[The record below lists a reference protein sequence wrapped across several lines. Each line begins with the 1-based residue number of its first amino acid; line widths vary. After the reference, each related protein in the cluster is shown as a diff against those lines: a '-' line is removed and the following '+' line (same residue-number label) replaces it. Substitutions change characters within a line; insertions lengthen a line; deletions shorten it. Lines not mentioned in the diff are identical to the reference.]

1 MIGPLTLLTTEP
13 LLLLVQVAALLAG
26 MILKGVVQARLA
38 AHWGDR
44 SGVQAGF
51 GWPEPAVHLDLWRL
65 ALHLLIGVALPRPVP
80 LALRG
85 AKAAAVLL
93 SGPLTLIALAL
104 FLLTMQRAQQQ
115 VLPATADVI
124 GTGLGRAAY
133 GLSLHALFNL
143 LPLPGLDVGRIL
155 GKMRLARP
163 SRLPVFPQPLF
174 SRPIFPRP
182 LRGTLLPA
190 LAWTAL
196 FLTGTLQRATAP
208 LWAGLQSA
216 IALLP

>member
-38 AHWGDR
+38 AHWGDH

-80 LALRG
+80 LTLRG
-85 AKAAAVLL
+85 QTAAATLL
-93 SGPLTLIALAL
+93 SGPVTLIGLAL
-104 FLLTMQRAQQQ
+104 VLLALQRAQQQ
-115 VLPATADVI
+115 LLPAAADVI

-133 GLSLHALFNL
+133 SLCLHALFNL
-143 LPLPGLDVGRIL
+143 LPLPGLDMGRML
-155 GKMRLARP
+155 VHTAQ
-163 SRLPVFPQPLF
+163 LPKL
-174 SRPIFPRP
+174 PRP

-196 FLTGTLQRATAP
+196 FLTGTLQQATAP
-208 LWAGLQSA
+208 VWAGLQSLMA
-216 IALLP
+216 RLP

>member
-38 AHWGDR
+38 AYWGDER
-44 SGVQAGF
+44 GVQAGF

-85 AKAAAVLL
+85 SKAAAALL
-93 SGPLTLIALAL
+93 SGPLMLIAFALVLLAL
-104 FLLTMQRAQQQ
+104 QRAQQQ
-115 VLPATADVI
+115 LLPATADVI

-133 GLSLHALFNL
+133 GLCLHALFNL
-143 LPLPGLDVGRIL
+143 LPLPGLDLGRML
-155 GKMRLARP
+155 AHVVHLPRL
-163 SRLPVFPQPLF
+163 
-174 SRPIFPRP
+174 PRP

-196 FLTGTLQRATAP
+196 FLTGTLQQATAP
-208 LWAGLQSA
+208 LWAGLQNV

>member
-38 AHWGDR
+38 AHWGDQR
-44 SGVQAGF
+44 GVQAGF
-51 GWPEPAVHLDLWRL
+51 GWPEPAIHLDFWRL

-80 LALRG
+80 LDLHGR
-85 AKAAAVLL
+85 KAAAVLL
-93 SGPLTLIALAL
+93 SGPLTLAVLAL
-104 FLLTMQRAQQQ
+104 VLLALQRAQQQ
-115 VLPATADVI
+115 FLPATADVI

-133 GLSLHALFNL
+133 SLCLHALFNL
-143 LPLPGLDVGRIL
+143 LPLPGLDLGRTL
-155 GKMRLARP
+155 GKLSERQNVR
-163 SRLPVFPQPLF
+163 FPAVPAV
-174 SRPIFPRP
+174 PRP

-190 LAWTAL
+190 LTWAAL
-196 FLTGTLQRATAP
+196 FLTGTLQQATAP
-208 LWAGLQSA
+208 LWAGLQST

>member
-26 MILKGVVQARLA
+26 MILKGVAQARLA
-38 AHWGDR
+38 AHWGDS

-65 ALHLLIGVALPRPVP
+65 ALHLLIGVALPRPTP

-85 AKAAAVLL
+85 PNAAAVLL
-93 SGPLTLIALAL
+93 IGPLTLIACAL
-104 FLLTMQRAQQQ
+104 LLLTLQRAQQQ
-115 VLPATADVI
+115 LLPATADLI

-133 GLSLHALFNL
+133 SLCLHTLFNL
-143 LPLPGLDVGRIL
+143 LPLPGLDMGRML
-155 GKMRLARP
+155 AHTARLSKLP
-163 SRLPVFPQPLF
+163 RLV
-174 SRPIFPRP
+174 
-182 LRGTLLPA
+182 RGTLLPA

-196 FLTGTLQRATAP
+196 FLTGTLQWATSP
-208 LWAGLQSA
+208 LWAGLQST
-216 IALLP
+216 ITLLP

>member
-38 AHWGDR
+38 AYWGDK
-44 SGVQAGF
+44 SSVQAGF

-65 ALHLLIGVALPRPVP
+65 ALHLFLGVALPRPVP
-80 LALRG
+80 LALQGKR
-85 AKAAAVLL
+85 AAAVFL
-93 SGPLTLIALAL
+93 SGPLTLVAVALLLLAL
-104 FLLTMQRAQQQ
+104 QRIQQQ
-115 VLPATADVI
+115 LLPATADVI

-133 GLSLHALFNL
+133 GLCLHTLFNL
-143 LPLPGLDVGRIL
+143 LPLPGLDVGRMVGHI
-155 GKMRLARP
+155 AQWP
-163 SRLPVFPQPLF
+163 RLPRL
-174 SRPIFPRP
+174 

-196 FLTGTLQRATAP
+196 FLTGTLQRVTVP
-208 LWAGLQSA
+208 LWAGLQNV

>member
-26 MILKGVVQARLA
+26 MILKGVMQARLA
-38 AHWGDR
+38 AHWGDQ
-44 SGVQAGF
+44 SGVQPGF

-85 AKAAAVLL
+85 PKAAAVLL
-93 SGPLTLIALAL
+93 GGPVMLVALAL
-104 FLLTMQRAQQQ
+104 LLLALQRAQQQ
-115 VLPATADVI
+115 LLPATADVI

-133 GLSLHALFNL
+133 SLCLHALFNL
-143 LPLPGLDVGRIL
+143 LPLPALDLGRTL
-155 GKMRLARP
+155 GKLPLGHPRQWP
-163 SRLPVFPQPLF
+163 RLPRL
-174 SRPIFPRP
+174 

-196 FLTGTLQRATAP
+196 FLTGTLQQATAP
-208 LWAGLQSA
+208 LWAGLQST

>member
-85 AKAAAVLL
+85 PNAAAVLL
-93 SGPLTLIALAL
+93 IGPLTLVAVALLLLAL
-104 FLLTMQRAQQQ
+104 QRIQQQ
-115 VLPATADVI
+115 LLPATADVI

-133 GLSLHALFNL
+133 GLCLHTLFNL
-143 LPLPGLDVGRIL
+143 LPLPGLDLGR
-155 GKMRLARP
+155 MLAHTA
-163 SRLPVFPQPLF
+163 RLPPLLTKL
-174 SRPIFPRP
+174 PRP

-196 FLTGTLQRATAP
+196 FLTGTLQWATAP
-208 LWAGLQSA
+208 LWAGLQST
-216 IALLP
+216 ITLLP

>member
-26 MILKGVVQARLA
+26 MLLKGVVQARLA

-44 SGVQAGF
+44 SAVQAGF

-85 AKAAAVLL
+85 AKAAAALL
-93 SGPLTLIALAL
+93 SGPVTLLAFALVLLAL
-104 FLLTMQRAQQQ
+104 QRAQQQ
-115 VLPATADVI
+115 LLPATADVI

-133 GLSLHALFNL
+133 GLCLHALFNF
-143 LPLPGLDVGRIL
+143 LPLPELDLGRML
-155 GKMRLARP
+155 GHIAQLPRL
-163 SRLPVFPQPLF
+163 
-174 SRPIFPRP
+174 PRP

-196 FLTGTLQRATAP
+196 FLTGALQQATAP
-208 LWAGLQSA
+208 LWAGLQST